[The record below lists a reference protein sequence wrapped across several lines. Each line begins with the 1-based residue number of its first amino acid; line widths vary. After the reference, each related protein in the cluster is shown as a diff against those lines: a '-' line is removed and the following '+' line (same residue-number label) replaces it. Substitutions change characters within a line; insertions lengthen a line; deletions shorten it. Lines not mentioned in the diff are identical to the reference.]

1 MRIKLL
7 FSMITLITLKV
18 CGQSTTSNP
27 YSYYGIGETEGL
39 DNAIFGGIGNCTLTS
54 FDSTILNTF
63 NPATYNTIGKN
74 YPLFSFGISTR
85 ASFYNEYNVQHF
97 DKSIVP
103 YHFALGMSFTKNM
116 GLAFGI
122 KPFSRKD
129 YTFTT
134 KELIGSDSIQ
144 NIYTGTGATN
154 EVFLGY
160 SLNLINLKKSKL
172 SVGTNLGYLFGTL
185 TDTRS
190 SNIIGNSDY
199 AIGKK
204 ELFIKTF
211 HYDLGLYY
219 RLNLDNHLFTFSA
232 VAEPSQFF
240 KSHYSDST
248 MFSDLLS
255 DGIVVTQTISSEQNS
270 GNIQIG
276 TSLNL
281 GLAYKYYF
289 NQITKKNQTLNS
301 SIEFH
306 VNYAQ
311 TNWNEFQSDFNHLN
325 NDYIK
330 GNTMRLNFGLQ
341 YVPQTKIYEN
351 ALKTNFMNRLNY
363 RAGFYNY
370 SLPYA
375 NSNYSDQG
383 YTIGF
388 GIPIL
393 TQNLSSLN
401 FSFSYGNRKND
412 IPDMLREQYY
422 GMSIGLIIAPNVA
435 EKWFNK
441 RKLD

>member
-1 MRIKLL
+1 
-7 FSMITLITLKV
+7 MITLITLKV

-27 YSYYGIGETEGL
+27 YSYYGIGETDGL
-39 DNAIFGGIGNCTLTS
+39 DNAIFGGMGNCTLTS

-63 NPATYNTIGKN
+63 NPATYNTIGKH
-74 YPLFSFGISTR
+74 YPLFSFGLSTR
-85 ASFYNEYNVQHF
+85 ASFYNENNIQHF

-103 YHFALGMSFTKNM
+103 YHFALGLSFTKNM

-122 KPFSRKD
+122 RPYSRKD
-129 YTFTT
+129 YSFTT

-160 SLNLINLKKSKL
+160 SLNLINLEKSKL

-185 TDTRS
+185 SDTRS
-190 SNIIGNSDY
+190 SNVVGNGDY

-211 HYDLGLYY
+211 HYELGLYY
-219 RLNLDNHLFTFSA
+219 KLSLDKHLFTLSA
-232 VAEPSQFF
+232 VAEPTQIFS
-240 KSHYSDST
+240 SNYSDST
-248 MFSDLLS
+248 LYSDLLS
-255 DGIVVTQTISSEQNS
+255 DGSVFTQTISSITEN
-270 GNIQIG
+270 GNIQLG
-276 TSLNL
+276 TSLKF
-281 GLAYKYYF
+281 GIGYAFHF

-301 SIEFH
+301 SFEFH
-306 VNYAQ
+306 ANLSQ
-311 TNWNEFQSDFNHLN
+311 TNWSEFQTDFEHLN
-325 NDYIK
+325 NDYIS
-330 GNTMRLNFGLQ
+330 GNTSRINIGFQ
-341 YVPQTKIYEN
+341 YVPQTKIYGN
-351 ALKTNFMNRLNY
+351 ALNTNFLNRLKY
-363 RAGFYNY
+363 RAGVYNY

-375 NSNYSDQG
+375 NTNYSDLG
-383 YTIGF
+383 YTLGF

-401 FSFSYGNRKND
+401 FSFSYGNRKNNV
-412 IPDMLREQYY
+412 PEMLKEQYY
-422 GMSIGLIIAPNVA
+422 GMSIGLIIAPNIA